1 MQETLKSEQT
11 ISYQP
16 HMVNLLHR
24 LQTTRSIVKVKIGKD
39 SAEYNSIILEASYE
53 KNELLLD
60 ELNSQSA
67 HKKIKK
73 GTLIHVDGRLQG
85 VRMQFQAKVLGIEND
100 NSFAAYRLAL
110 PKNMLYQQR
119 RRHYRAS
126 VNGDQKL
133 AISIPVPLKHHVIG
147 DIVDISASGFC
158 SKLDY
163 SDSINFSAEQAIY
176 SATIN
181 LPGRNEITCDIEVRS
196 VRSYPEKGYA
206 LIGSQFIEIQPN
218 QQTHL
223 ERIVAMLDRNQR
235 REIRC

>member
-1 MQETLKSEQT
+1 MVDTLKSEQI

-24 LQTTRSIVKVKIGKD
+24 LQTARSLVKIKIGKD
-39 SAEYNSIILEASYE
+39 SAEYNSIILDASFENHEFY
-53 KNELLLD
+53 LD
-60 ELNSQSA
+60 ELNSPDG
-67 HKKIKK
+67 HNRIKK
-73 GTLIHVDGRLQG
+73 GTLINVDGRLQG
-85 VRMQFQAKVLGIEND
+85 VRMQFQAKVLGIEN
-100 NSFAAYRLAL
+100 NNRIAMYRLEL

-126 VNGDQKL
+126 VHGDQKL
-133 AISIPVPLKHHVIG
+133 AISIPVPLKHHVVG

-158 SKLDY
+158 SRLDY
-163 SDSINFSAEQAIY
+163 SDSINFQAEQAIY

-196 VRSYPEKGYA
+196 VRSYPDKGYA

-235 REIRC
+235 RAISY

>member
-1 MQETLKSEQT
+1 MADTLKSEQT
-11 ISYQP
+11 ISYQA
-16 HMVNLLHR
+16 HMVNLLRR
-24 LQTTRSIVKVKIGKD
+24 LHTARSLISVKIGND
-39 SAEYNSIILEASYE
+39 TAEFNSIILDASCE
-53 KNELLLD
+53 NNEFYLD
-60 ELNSQSA
+60 ELNSQNG

-73 GTLIHVDGRLQG
+73 GTLIHVDGRLKG
-85 VRMQFQAKVLGIEND
+85 VRIQFQATVLGIENN
-100 NSFAAYRLAL
+100 NSIAAYRLAL

-119 RRHYRAS
+119 RRHYRAC

-133 AISIPVPLKHHVIG
+133 AISIPVPLKHHVTG

-158 SKLDY
+158 SRLDY
-163 SDSINFSAEQAIY
+163 SDSINFQAEQAIY

-181 LPGRNEITCDIEVRS
+181 LPGRNEITCDIQVRS
-196 VRSYPEKGYA
+196 VRSYPDEGYA

-235 REIRC
+235 RTVNY